1 MNTFLLSFLIAS
13 VTWLIIFT
21 LELCKAKTAERK
33 YSPPRFVDCGL
44 GMRSGNKVYYKDL
57 WISPAFITPYYYN
70 GDFQFLLVNSS
81 IQPIIFHAVRGD
93 NRGGEEWLIYQ
104 VEYSTELGMLKEA
117 NRIIDSSK
125 QQSNERQ

>member
-1 MNTFLLSFLIAS
+1 MNTLDILLIITF
-13 VTWLIIFT
+13 VVVLIIFT
-21 LELCKAKTAERK
+21 LEFCKAKTEKK
-33 YSPPRFVDCGL
+33 YHPPRFVDCGL

-81 IQPIIFHAVRGD
+81 IQPIIFQAVFGN
-93 NRGGEEWLIYQ
+93 NREGEGWHIYQ
-104 VEYSTELGMLKEA
+104 VEYSTELEMLKEA

-125 QQSNERQ
+125 QQNNERQ

>member
-1 MNTFLLSFLIAS
+1 MNTFLLSFLITS
-13 VTWLIIFT
+13 VTLLIIFT
-21 LELCKAKTAERK
+21 LELCKAKMAERK

-93 NRGGEEWLIYQ
+93 NRGGAEWLIYQ